1 MTTIRLALLAA
12 AGLAMTLA
20 GSGRVAVAAP
30 FCLVALLTTGE
41 LLLRALPGPP
51 VPEAPG
57 VPGAA
62 GVPGAR
68 LALAALAGLVTLPLV
83 ALVLHAIG
91 TPVRSVPLVA
101 GIAVAATLATAGAL
115 LRERW
120 TARAAATA
128 GDDAAGDGVAVA
140 AGRRSWVGD
149 GVAVAVPVLLAVVI
163 GGVATRVYV
172 ASPRPEQPGYLS
184 VALNGWAAGISAP
197 VTVPVRGL
205 AVPIRVTSAGL
216 ATVTIPLR
224 LRVGGRLITARPV
237 TVGADTV
244 RSLTVNLPALPPDGC
259 LRAVSISVGSTSTGF
274 YARGP
279 VRGARVTAGARASI
293 TGPGA
298 GAHRLPIAPGTVA
311 PGATARGTATR
322 GTVTPGTAARGVGA
336 AWTGAG
342 VRGRTTC

>member
-12 AGLAMTLA
+12 AGLAVTLA
-20 GSGRVAVAAP
+20 AGGRVPVAAP

-51 VPEAPG
+51 VPGAAGVPDVSGVPASGLAGAPG
-57 VPGAA
+57 VPGAR
-62 GVPGAR
+62 P
-68 LALAALAGLVTLPLV
+68 ALAALAGLVTLPLV

-101 GIAVAATLATAGAL
+101 GIAVTATLATAGAL
-115 LRERW
+115 LRERT

-128 GDDAAGDGVAVA
+128 AGHGAAVA
-140 AGRRSWVGD
+140 ARRRSWVGD

-163 GGVATRVYV
+163 GGVAVRVYV

-184 VALNGWAAGISAP
+184 VALNGWAARISAP

-279 VRGARVTAGARASI
+279 VRGARTTAGARASI
-293 TGPGA
+293 TGPGV
-298 GAHRLPIAPGTVA
+298 GARSLPIAPKRAAHGTV
-311 PGATARGTATR
+311 TR
-322 GTVTPGTAARGVGA
+322 GTSARGMGA
-336 AWTGAG
+336 AWTGSG

>member
-1 MTTIRLALLAA
+1 MTTIRLALLAG
-12 AGLAMTLA
+12 AGLAATLA
-20 GSGRVAVAAP
+20 ADGRAWAAP
-30 FCLVALLTTGE
+30 FCVTALLATGE
-41 LLLRALPGPP
+41 LLLRALPGRP
-51 VPEAPG
+51 VALPGSSAAVPGRPAASEEGAAPG
-57 VPGAA
+57 VPGARPGFA
-62 GVPGAR
+62 APGVPGAR
-68 LALAALAGLVTLPLV
+68 AALAALAGLVTLPLV
-83 ALVLHAIG
+83 ALALHAIG
-91 TPVRSVPLVA
+91 APVRSEPLVA
-101 GIAVAATLATAGAL
+101 GIAVTATLAAAGAL
-115 LRERW
+115 LRER
-120 TARAAATA
+120 RAA
-128 GDDAAGDGVAVA
+128 GAAGLVA
-140 AGRRSWVGD
+140 RRARVGD

-172 ASPRPEQPGYLS
+172 TSPRPEQPGYLS
-184 VALNGWAAGISAP
+184 VALNGWAARISAP

-279 VRGARVTAGARASI
+279 GGRARSLPVASRTAAP
-293 TGPGA
+293 GPGA
-298 GAHRLPIAPGTVA
+298 RGI
-311 PGATARGTATR
+311 GAT
-322 GTVTPGTAARGVGA
+322 
-336 AWTGAG
+336 WTGSG